1 MTPGTALLVAALGIL
16 VATALLGAGDAILT
30 PAGEGR
36 RPATV
41 PPADGGGRRSAA
53 RPFIEAGMLAGL
65 VLLVATLALRTIVA
79 GRAPWANLH
88 EVTQT
93 LATFLIGSYVVA
105 EVRHPIPRL
114 APLVAALAAALI
126 VVALVLP
133 SDVVSLAPALQTP
146 LLLTVHVGAAIVAYA
161 VAGLAFV
168 AAVAELIQGAMR
180 DRLAA
185 LPSAATSRLVAHRA
199 VLVAFPVLTAAIV
212 LGSVWANLA
221 WRSYWN
227 NDPKELAAA
236 GTWLVYAAYLHV
248 AGRRDR
254 AGRLAAWLLVLG
266 FAGVLFTYLGASLLL
281 PGQHSYAGV

>member
-1 MTPGTALLVAALGIL
+1 MTLGTSLLLLALGIL
-16 VATALLGAGDAILT
+16 AATAILGAGDAMFA
-30 PAGEGR
+30 PA
-36 RPATV
+36 
-41 PPADGGGRRSAA
+41 ADGGRANSPVSVPGSRSPARRLVA
-53 RPFIEAGMLAGL
+53 AGMLAALAVL
-65 VLLVATLALRTIVA
+65 VVAILVRAVMA

-88 EVTQT
+88 EVSQ
-93 LATFLIGSYVVA
+93 ATACFLVASYVVLA
-105 EVRHPIPRL
+105 RRQPVPRL
-114 APLVAALAAALI
+114 APLVAGLAAALV
-126 VVALVLP
+126 VVALLLP
-133 SDVVSLAPALQTP
+133 DDVIPLAPALQAP
-146 LLLTVHVGAAIVAYA
+146 LLLTVHVGAAITAYA

-168 AAVAELIQGAMR
+168 AAVAELVQVAMH

-185 LPSAATSRLVAHRA
+185 LPSAATARRIAHRA
-199 VLVAFPVLTAAIV
+199 VLVAFPILTAAIV

-254 AGRLAAWLLVLG
+254 PGKLGAWLLVLG
-266 FAGVLFTYLGASLLL
+266 FGGVLFTYLGASLLF

>member
-1 MTPGTALLVAALGIL
+1 MTPGTVLLLVALAIL
-16 VATALLGAGDAILT
+16 AATALVGVGDAIVRRSRRGEARPLVEVGMLAALAVLGAG
-30 PAGEGR
+30 
-36 RPATV
+36 
-41 PPADGGGRRSAA
+41 
-53 RPFIEAGMLAGL
+53 
-65 VLLVATLALRTIVA
+65 IVIRAVIA

-88 EVTQT
+88 EVSQ
-93 LATFLIGSYVVA
+93 AVAAFLVGSYLVIA
-105 EVRHPIPRL
+105 RRQPIPLL
-114 APLVAALAAALI
+114 APLVAGLAAVLLG
-126 VVALVLP
+126 VALLLP
-133 SDVVSLAPALQTP
+133 DEVIPLAPALQAP
-146 LLLTVHVGAAIVAYA
+146 VLLTVHVGAAIAAYA

-168 AAVAELIQGAMR
+168 AAAAELLQRAR
-180 DRLAA
+180 HDRFAA
-185 LPSAATSRLVAHRA
+185 LPSAAASRLIAHRA
-199 VLVAFPVLTAAIV
+199 VLVAFPILTGAIV

-266 FAGVLFTYLGASLLL
+266 FAGVLFTYLGASLLF